1 MANTHNLENT
11 KPTFPEFLS
20 SNDELAEVENLN
32 MSQRRKRLG
41 TGALESF
48 MQAENHEFNPLQEM
62 EDTLK
67 SKIIGQPQAIDA
79 IIEALTRESLH
90 NPNQPIANFMF
101 LGPTGVGKSET
112 AKVLAEMIDDSDDDY
127 FDNLIRID
135 CSDYK
140 NGHEV
145 ATLTGSPLGFVGS
158 DQPPK
163 LSYDAVEGGGKTVI
177 LFDEVEKGSEELYDL
192 MLHIMDDGTLETM
205 GETREKVSFSNSI
218 IIMTSNLGAHE
229 ISKISSG
236 ITTGFAPNGSPKR
249 SEDMEKEVVSAAT
262 EAMKQMFK
270 PEFINRIS
278 QNVVYRSF
286 DDAQLGEVIDAKIDR
301 ENQRYRDHGFDLT
314 TSEALRDHIV
324 DITKDRRE
332 NNARAVLRNYERMVE
347 GGLARHYLAGSIPV
361 GSEVYADLDENNEVS
376 FMYSE
381 NPALK
386 YQVEAAKVATS
397 RLSSAQKLE
406 MAEDE
411 ADEIADEVVHSTSS
425 KTIEKWSNDNDTIF
439 VNGKR
444 IYDMSD
450 LESMYDSGFISAQ
463 TLVEVGISAD
473 WFYIDTGDTPET
485 DNFDQPDNIPNVDMD
500 EEPTADTEE
509 Q

>member
-1 MANTHNLENT
+1 MANKHNLENT
-11 KPTFPEFLS
+11 KHLFPQFLS
-20 SNDELAEVENLN
+20 SESDLPAVENLS
-32 MSQRRKRLG
+32 MSERRKRLG
-41 TGALESF
+41 AGALDSF
-48 MQAENHEFNPLQEM
+48 VRAENHEINPLQEM

-67 SKIIGQPQAIDA
+67 SRIIGQPQAIDA

-112 AKVLAEMIDDSDDDY
+112 AKVLAEMIDDSDKDDY
-127 FDNLIRID
+127 FDSLIRID

-145 ATLTGSPLGFVGS
+145 ATLTGSPLGYVGS
-158 DQPPK
+158 DQAPK

-205 GETREKVSFSNSI
+205 GETSEKVSFSNSI

-236 ITTGFAPNGSPKR
+236 ITTGFAPNSSPKR
-249 SEDMEKEVVSAAT
+249 TEDMEKEVVSAAT
-262 EAMKQMFK
+262 EAMKEKFK

-278 QNVVYRSF
+278 QNVVYKSF
-286 DDAQLGEVIDAKIDR
+286 DDAQLGEVIDATIDR

-324 DITKDRRE
+324 NITDDRRE
-332 NNARAVLRNYERMVE
+332 NNARAVLRNYEKMVE
-347 GGLARHYLAGSIPV
+347 GGLAKHYLTRSIPV
-361 GSEVYADLDENNEVS
+361 GSEVYADLDENKQVTFDYTES
-376 FMYSE
+376 
-381 NPALK
+381 PALK
-386 YQVEAAKVATS
+386 YQVEAVKEFAKRFEST
-397 RLSSAQKLE
+397 QKME
-406 MAEDE
+406 MADDE
-411 ADEIADEVVHSTSS
+411 ADEDKVVHSTSS
-425 KTIEKWSNDNDTIF
+425 KTIEKWSNDGESIF
-439 VNGKR
+439 VNNKR
-444 IYDMSD
+444 IFDMSD
-450 LESMYDSGFISAQ
+450 LESMYDNGLISAE

-473 WFYIDTGDTPET
+473 WFYLDTGDDEP
-485 DNFDQPDNIPNVDMD
+485 DIDGLDQPDNIPNSETPEDLGPD
-500 EEPTADTEE
+500 YRL
-509 Q
+509 